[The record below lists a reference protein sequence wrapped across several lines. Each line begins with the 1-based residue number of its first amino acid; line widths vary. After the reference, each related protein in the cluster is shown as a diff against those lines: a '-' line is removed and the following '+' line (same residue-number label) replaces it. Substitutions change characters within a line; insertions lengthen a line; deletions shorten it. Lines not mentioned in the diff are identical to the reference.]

1 MAQNKKPRK
10 PAKPHKPAKPETQE
24 VKETQAVNPGTQE
37 ATQELK
43 ESKESTA
50 TDSTEVKE
58 ESNVKSLINPKMEKA
73 KYQPKDSE
81 KHLIHV
87 QMEVINYDRLGNK
100 LSKPTVQMFH
110 LKEWPIIE
118 ASAPKQGYTLT
129 ILFDPRKN

>member
-1 MAQNKKPRK
+1 MNN
-10 PAKPHKPAKPETQE
+10 PETR
-24 VKETQAVNPGTQE
+24 VETQGTQ
-37 ATQELK
+37 

-50 TDSTEVKE
+50 TDSPEMKDESIVKP
-58 ESNVKSLINPKMEKA
+58 LINPKMEKG
-73 KYQPKDSE
+73 KYQPKENE

-110 LKEWPIIE
+110 LKEWPAIE